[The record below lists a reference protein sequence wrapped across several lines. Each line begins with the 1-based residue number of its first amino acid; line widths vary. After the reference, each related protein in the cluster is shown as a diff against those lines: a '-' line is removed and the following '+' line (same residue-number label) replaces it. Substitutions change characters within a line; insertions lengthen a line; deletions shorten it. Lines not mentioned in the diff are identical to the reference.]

1 MLNVIQKMC
10 YQFPRRSEHELY
22 VSMVNLSHGW
32 LLESDGLGFIPHSLK
47 VCDLSG
53 SLCLNFLDC
62 KMVTISSLVLIE
74 LLGGLNSTQN
84 A

>member
-1 MLNVIQKMC
+1 MGRVLWIN
-10 YQFPRRSEHELY
+10 
-22 VSMVNLSHGW
+22 GW